1 MKKYLKTKPGSLEEA
16 VLISRGLI
24 QEVSRRSTKLIG
36 PAKDHLKKL
45 GLKQK
50 GDVVYDKGGK
60 YYGYV
65 DKIYHQGSQT
75 PFLHKVV
82 GIDKRP
88 YDQSPPVYK
97 HQRPS
102 NVRYIPSIDGM
113 TGRPF
118 KDQ

>member
-1 MKKYLKTKPGSLEEA
+1 MKKYLQTKPGSLEEA

-24 QEVSRRSTKLIG
+24 QEVSRRSTNVIG
-36 PAKDHLKKL
+36 PAKDNIRKL

-50 GDVVYDKGGK
+50 GDVVYDRSGK

-65 DKIYHQGSQT
+65 DKPKYGQPTLYQV
-75 PFLHKVV
+75 K
-82 GIDKRP
+82 GIDKKP
-88 YDQSPPVYK
+88 FDQSPPVYK